1 MKSYESMTTIEKEA
15 ALNALYK
22 SPNGLE
28 KIAAVMLNPI
38 IRDLLHEGR
47 VRQCFAVDKL
57 QQGMDATYD
66 ADVSARAC
74 VVSSDGVPEVSK
86 IESSRFIVPTGP
98 IGVQAGIKWVEAN
111 YRKFDIINRTQE
123 RAKSA
128 LQSVEDQKGFSLIDF
143 ASTQHYSAYQTAEVG
158 YISLYDLAYAK
169 ARIEKGRVPAA
180 KLALNP
186 TRAADIVMLRSGAST
201 GPLFLPELSDQN
213 LKKGVVGNILN
224 MTVLSVPDGDTVT
237 RVIQGKEVINDLPII
252 SDNDAYI
259 LGKPEMV
266 GVFAVRQD
274 ITVETQKMVPN
285 WEDVFAIYEIVGWGI
300 RYAKGL
306 TKLTLKQ

>member
-1 MKSYESMTTIEKEA
+1 MNFEKMTSIEKEA
-15 ALNALYK
+15 ALNTLYK

-66 ADVSARAC
+66 SDVSAKAC
-74 VVSSDGVPEVSK
+74 VVSSDGVPEVCK
-86 IESSRFIVPTGP
+86 IESGRFIVPTGP

-128 LQSVEDQKGFSLIDF
+128 LQSVEDQKGFHLIDF
-143 ASTQHYSAYQTAEVG
+143 ASTQHYPEYETANTG
-158 YISLYDLAYAK
+158 YISLFDLAYAK

-186 TRAADIVMLRSGAST
+186 NRAADLVMLRTGAAA
-201 GPLFLPELSDQN
+201 GPLFLPETSEQN
-213 LKKGVVGNILN
+213 IKKGVVGNILG
-224 MTVLSVPDGDTVT
+224 MSVLQVPDGDTIT
-237 RVIQGKEVINDLPII
+237 KVINGKEVISDLPII
-252 SDNDAYI
+252 KDSNAYI

-266 GVFAVRQD
+266 GIFAVRQD
-274 ITVETQKMVPN
+274 ITVETQKMVDR

-300 RYAKGL
+300 RYAKGM
-306 TKLTLKQ
+306 TKITLKQ